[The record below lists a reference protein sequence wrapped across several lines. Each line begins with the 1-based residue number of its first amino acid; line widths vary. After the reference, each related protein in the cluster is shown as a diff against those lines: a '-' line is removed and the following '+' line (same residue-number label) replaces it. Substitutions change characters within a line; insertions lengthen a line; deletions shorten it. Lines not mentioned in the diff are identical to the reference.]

1 MSTSRRE
8 FLRTTAVGGV
18 ALTALRVPIFALNA
32 PPEAATRFAPNQ
44 WVRIDPSGKVTL
56 VVARS
61 EMGQGVRTS
70 LAMILADELGADWKA
85 VAIEQASPSAEY
97 ADMNTGGSDS
107 VDSGWKP
114 LRTAG
119 AAARE
124 MLVEAAARG
133 WGVPASECRAEGGA
147 VVHPASKK
155 RAAFG
160 ALVAVAA
167 GLPVPKEPRLKP
179 REEFTLI
186 GTRVPRIDGP
196 DIVTG
201 RAVYGLD
208 TRIPGMLFAAVA
220 RCPVAGGKLVRFDP
234 AAATAVPGVV
244 RVVAIEDGV
253 AVLARNTHAALK
265 GRDALRVEWNEGA
278 NARLTTAELH
288 RRLDDASSRP
298 GRVSRRVGDAAAAL
312 AGSASRLTATYRDA
326 FQAHASVE
334 PGNSIAR
341 FENGR
346 CEIWSP
352 TQNPQRVQREAAK
365 LLALP
370 PEKVTVHVTLLG
382 GGFGRRL
389 AADYAVEA
397 AEVAKA
403 AGAGVPVQVVW
414 SRADDFQ
421 RDFLH
426 PPSRVDC
433 AAGLDAK
440 GGLLAWTHRETTFHL
455 SMFGPFSDEADDPDV
470 DPWGGY
476 DNPYAAPALTVEHL
490 TIESPVRTGAWRS
503 VFYPPNT
510 FARESFL
517 DELAHATQRD
527 PLELRLALLPP
538 GTSFP
543 WVTRA
548 VSRDRLRAVVE
559 LAAGKAGWGSPVPKR
574 GGRRVGRG
582 LACNAYHGRTV
593 IAQVA
598 EVSVGSA
605 GDVAVHRVV
614 TAGDCG
620 QVVNRAGLE
629 GQIESGVLWGLTYA
643 LKSEVTFAG
652 GRVEQTTYT
661 DFPVMRLAET
671 PEIEIHA
678 IDSDRPP
685 SGLGEQ
691 PVPCVAPAVANAI
704 FAATGKRVRR
714 VPIRP
719 ADLV

>member
-1 MSTSRRE
+1 MKTSRRQ
-8 FLRTTAVGGV
+8 FLRTTAAGGA
-18 ALTALRVPIFALNA
+18 ALAVLRIPLRALPAT
-32 PPEAATRFAPNQ
+32 PPARFAPNQ
-44 WVRIDPSGKVTL
+44 WIRIDASGRVTA

-70 LAMILADELGADWKA
+70 LAMILAEELGADWKTIA
-85 VAIEQASPSAEY
+85 VEQASPSAEY
-97 ADMNTGGSDS
+97 TDMSTGGSDS
-107 VDSGWKP
+107 VASGWTP

-124 MLVEAAARG
+124 MLVAAAAKA
-133 WGVPASECRAEGGA
+133 WGVPAGECRTERGA
-147 VVHPASKK
+147 VVHAASS
-155 RAAFG
+155 RSAAFG
-160 ALVAVAA
+160 TLVAAA
-167 GLPVPKEPRLKP
+167 SALPVPREPRLKP
-179 REEFTLI
+179 RAEFTLI
-186 GTRVPRIDGP
+186 GTRVARLDGP

-208 TRIPGMLFAAVA
+208 TRIPDMLFAAVA
-220 RCPVAGGKLVRFDP
+220 RCPVAGGTLARFDP
-234 AAATAVPGVV
+234 SPAEAVPGVV
-244 RVVAIEDGV
+244 RVVAIPDGV
-253 AVLARNTHAALK
+253 AVLARNTHAALAGK
-265 GRDALRVEWNEGA
+265 EALRVDWNEGA
-278 NARLTTAELH
+278 NARLTTAELF
-288 RRLDDASSRP
+288 RRLDEASSRP
-298 GRVSRRVGDAAAAL
+298 GRVSRREGDAAAAL
-312 AGSASRLTATYRDA
+312 AASATRVTATYRDA
-326 FQAHASVE
+326 FQAHAAIE
-334 PGNSIAR
+334 PGNAIAR
-341 FENGR
+341 VSPDR
-346 CEIWSP
+346 CEIWAP
-352 TQNPQRVQREAAK
+352 TQNPQRVQRETAK
-365 LLALP
+365 LLNLP

-403 AGAGVPVQVVW
+403 AGVPVQVVW

-426 PPSRVDC
+426 PPARVDC

-455 SMFGPFSDEADDPDV
+455 SMFGPFSDEADEPDV

-476 DNPYAAPALTVEHL
+476 DNPYAAPALTVEHR

-510 FARESFL
+510 FARESFV
-517 DELAHATQRD
+517 DELAHATRRD

-538 GTSFP
+538 ETTFNWANRG
-543 WVTRA
+543 

-559 LAAGKAGWGSPVPKR
+559 LAARKAGWGSPVPPR
-574 GGRRVGRG
+574 AGRRVGRG

-598 EVSVGSA
+598 EVSVGA
-605 GDVAVHRVV
+605 RGDVSVHRVV
-614 TAGDCG
+614 TAVDCG

-643 LKSEVTFAG
+643 LKSEATFAS
-652 GRVEQTTYT
+652 GRVEQTSYT
-661 DFPVMRLAET
+661 DFPVLRLSEA
-671 PEIEIHA
+671 PEIEVYA
-678 IDSDRPP
+678 VDAEGPP

-704 FAATGKRVRR
+704 FAATGRRVRR
-714 VPIRP
+714 LPIRP

>member
-1 MSTSRRE
+1 MTSSRRE
-8 FLRTTAVGGV
+8 FLRTTAVGGA
-18 ALTALRVPIFALNA
+18 ALAVLRIPLRALPADSPA
-32 PPEAATRFAPNQ
+32 RFAPNQ
-44 WVRIDPSGKVTL
+44 WVRIDAAGRVTA

-70 LAMILADELGADWKA
+70 LAMILAEELGADWKSVA
-85 VAIEQASPSAEY
+85 VEQASPSAEY
-97 ADMNTGGSDS
+97 TDMSTGGSDS
-107 VDSGWKP
+107 VASGWTP

-124 MLVEAAARG
+124 MLVAAAAKA
-133 WGVPASECRAEGGA
+133 WGVQASDCRTEQGA
-147 VVHPASKK
+147 VVHGPSGK

-160 ALVAVAA
+160 ALVATASA
-167 GLPVPKEPRLKP
+167 LPVPKEPRLKP
-179 REEFTLI
+179 RAEFTLV
-186 GTRVPRIDGP
+186 GTRVPRVDGP

-208 TRIPGMLFAAVA
+208 ARIPGMLFAAIA
-220 RCPVAGGKLVRFDP
+220 RCPVAGGRLARFDP
-234 AAATAVPGVV
+234 APAAAVPGVV
-244 RVVAIEDGV
+244 RVVAIADGV

-265 GRDALRVEWNEGA
+265 GKDALRVEWSEGA
-278 NARLTTAELH
+278 NATLTTAELF
-288 RRLDDASSRP
+288 RRLDAASSAP

-312 AGSASRLTATYRDA
+312 AASATRLTATYRDA
-326 FQAHASVE
+326 FQAHAAIE
-334 PGNSIAR
+334 PGNAIAR
-341 FENGR
+341 VGSDR
-346 CEIWSP
+346 CEIWAP
-352 TQNPQRVQREAAK
+352 TQNPQRVQRETAR
-365 LLALP
+365 LLNLP
-370 PEKVTVHVTLLG
+370 PEKITVHVTLLG

-403 AGAGVPVQVVW
+403 VGAPVQVVW

-426 PPSRVDC
+426 PPARVDC
-433 AAGLDAK
+433 VAGLDAK

-455 SMFGPFSDEADDPDV
+455 SMFGPFSDEADEPDV

-476 DNPYAAPALTVEHL
+476 DNPYAAPALMVEHR

-517 DELAHATQRD
+517 DEVALATRRD
-527 PLELRLALLPP
+527 PLELRLALLPS

-543 WVTRA
+543 WAART

-559 LAAGKAGWGSPVPKR
+559 LAARKAGWGSAVPGR
-574 GGRRVGRG
+574 AGRRVGRG

-598 EVSVGSA
+598 EVSVGAA

-614 TAGDCG
+614 TAVDCG

-643 LKSEVTFAG
+643 LKSEATFAA

-661 DFPVMRLAET
+661 DFPVLRLSEA
-671 PEIEIHA
+671 PEIEVHTV
-678 IDSDRPP
+678 DSESPP

-714 VPIRP
+714 LPIRP